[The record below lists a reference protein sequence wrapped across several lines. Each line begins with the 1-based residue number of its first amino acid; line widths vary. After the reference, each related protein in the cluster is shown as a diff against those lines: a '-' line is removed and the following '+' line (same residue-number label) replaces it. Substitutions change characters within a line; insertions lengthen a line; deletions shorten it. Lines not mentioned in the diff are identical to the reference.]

1 MADKKISALT
11 GASTPLA
18 GTEVLPIVQS
28 GSTVKVAVSDL
39 TAGRSVSG
47 TSFVPT
53 GSTIPANGLYLPAA
67 NSVGLATNTT
77 NAIYVDSSQNVF
89 VGASASP
96 SGLYSVKTASVTTSG
111 AAFYGVNNGATSYYT
126 LALWNKA
133 TTGDRR
139 LVHFLAGATETEVG
153 SIVYNGAVTVYATTS
168 DHRLKTVIGA
178 VSGSGERIDALQPV
192 EYTWNSNGQSTRGFL
207 AHQFQ
212 EVYADSVTG
221 TKDAVNADGNP
232 AYQSMQASTPEVIAD
247 LVAEIQSLRKR
258 LTTLE
263 AKTPA

>member
-1 MADKKISALT
+1 MANSKISALT
-11 GASTPLA
+11 SSTTPLA
-18 GTEVLPIVQS
+18 GTETLPIVQS
-28 GSTVKVAVSDL
+28 SATKQVSVADL
-39 TAGRSVSG
+39 TAGRSVSA

-77 NAIYVDSSQNVF
+77 NAVYVDSSQNVF
-89 VGASASP
+89 VGATSSP

-126 LALWNKA
+126 LGLWNKA

-153 SIVYNGAVTVYATTS
+153 SIVYNGTVTVYSTTS
-168 DHRLKTVIGA
+168 DYRLKTVIGA
-178 VSGSGERIDALQPV
+178 VTDQGARIDALEPI
-192 EYTWNSNGQSTRGFL
+192 EYTWNSNGQRTRGFL
-207 AHQFQ
+207 AHKFQ

-221 TKDAVNADGNP
+221 TKDAVNADGKP
-232 AYQSMQASTPEVIAD
+232 AYQAMQSSTSEVIAD
-247 LVAEIQSLRKR
+247 FVAEIQSIRKR
-258 LTTLE
+258 LAALE
-263 AKTPA
+263 AKISA